1 MLFIQ
6 KSGRFLS
13 NRNGNNVDRKSLGL
27 KSGYLRKGL
36 RKSIKVFKIMLF

>member
-13 NRNGNNVDRKSLGL
+13 NRNGNNVDLKSLRL
-27 KSGYLRKGL
+27 KSGYSKKFGRKVL
-36 RKSIKVFKIMLF
+36 E